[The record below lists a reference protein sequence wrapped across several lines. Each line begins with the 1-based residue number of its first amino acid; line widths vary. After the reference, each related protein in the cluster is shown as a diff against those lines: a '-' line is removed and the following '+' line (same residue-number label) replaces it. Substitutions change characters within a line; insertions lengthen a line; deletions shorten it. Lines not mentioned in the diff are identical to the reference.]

1 MDHRIPHSLPS
12 AAGDL
17 VHLIKEGFLPLCV
30 TDGKGGVAILL
41 VDSRDSFLVL
51 TKEAHQ
57 LVNAGASIEDMY
69 HRASVEKLWYDLGDI
84 VAADRL
90 VRRIASLL
98 EQQAA

>member
-1 MDHRIPHSLPS
+1 M
-12 AAGDL
+12 

-41 VDSRDSFLVL
+41 VDNRENFLVL

-57 LVNAGASIEDMY
+57 LVNAGASIDDMY
-69 HRASVEKLWYDLGDI
+69 RRAAVDKLWYDLGDLS
-84 VAADRL
+84 AADRL

-98 EQQAA
+98 EQTA